1 MAIPGQDSEVVLD
14 NVGYF
19 VQPGTYTVKW
29 LRIRKATV
37 RADGGEGYVDLG
49 PGKRV
54 WSMVI
59 LCVNDLLKY
68 DGTPT
73 GLTGQN
79 YRDNLITSY
88 NKIGQTVTF
97 QDPLG
102 NSISVH
108 FDSYME
114 HALDLHAQQVAL
126 ATGGA
131 LSNSYLVAIE
141 LVEA

>member
-1 MAIPGQDSEVVLD
+1 MATIGQDSEVILD

-29 LRIRKATV
+29 PRVRRATV

-59 LCVNDLLKY
+59 LCVNDLVKY
-68 DGTPT
+68 DGTST
-73 GLTGQN
+73 GLTGQT
-79 YRDNLITSY
+79 YRDALIASY
-88 NKIGQTVTF
+88 SKVAQTVTF

-102 NSISVH
+102 NSFQVH
-108 FDSYME
+108 FDGYVE

-126 ATGGA
+126 ATGGS
-131 LSNSYLVAIE
+131 LTNSYLVAIE